1 MQWAG
6 NGMTDDIQ
14 WVGSDR
20 DSEQPQW
27 LGQSGLEIVD
37 GVSLYTFVT
46 MNCDYIFVTK
56 DD

>member
-1 MQWAG
+1 MQWSG
-6 NGMTDDIQ
+6 NGMTSQ
-14 WVGSDR
+14 LEWVGDERSDS
-20 DSEQPQW
+20 DPQF